1 MTDVLLLS
9 YFTAASE
16 ALHFASSTDGIAWT
30 PLGGGRPVLHSRVG
44 SKVIR
49 DPFIARG
56 ADGRFHLLAT
66 NGWNS
71 TSIVHTASDDLV
83 DWDAQ
88 TLIPVMTGIPF
99 AQNSWAPEFFIDRTT
114 GLHHVIWSSS
124 IHPNSEQW
132 QDSAQDSTME
142 HRIWGATTSDFVTW
156 SDSSLFFDP
165 GYTVIDASVLPL
177 GDRYLMAFKDE
188 RGDNQTR
195 QGVKGL
201 RTVTFD
207 RPGQSFSPQ
216 SEVITSQPAE
226 GPTLFHAEGR
236 LMVMFD
242 LFLDGAY
249 AALRSGED
257 GQWTPVDDFQGPP
270 GARHG
275 AVLTVTPAELLRLEN
290 GIAARSGETTS
301 LAPPE

>member
-1 MTDVLLLS
+1 MADALLLS

-16 ALHFASSTDGIAWT
+16 ALHFASSTDGVTWT
-30 PLGGGRPVLHSRVG
+30 PLNDGLPVLRSRVG
-44 SKVIR
+44 AEVIR

-56 ADGRFHLLAT
+56 VDGRFHLLAT

-71 TSIVHTASDDLV
+71 TSILHAASDDLV
-83 DWDAQ
+83 DWGPQ
-88 TLIPVMTGIPF
+88 TLVPVMDAVPF
-99 AQNSWAPEFFIDRTT
+99 AQNTWAPEFFIDPDT
-114 GLHHVIWSSS
+114 GLHHAIWSSS
-124 IHPNSEQW
+124 IHPNSEEW
-132 QDSAQDSTME
+132 QDSARDSTME
-142 HRIWGATTSDFVTW
+142 HRIWTATTPDFVTW
-156 SDSSLFFDP
+156 SEASIFFDP

-177 GDRYLMAFKDE
+177 DDRYLMAFKDE

-207 RPGQSFSPQ
+207 RPGRPFSPQ

-226 GPTLFHAEGR
+226 GPTLFHAEGQ

-249 AALRSGED
+249 AALRSDED
-257 GQWTPVDDFQGPP
+257 GRWSPVEGFQGPP

-275 AVLTVTPAELLRLEN
+275 AVLPVSSDELLRLEH

-301 LAPPE
+301 LAPHE